1 MTLLA
6 HANRLEIKPPDY
18 GAPLTR
24 PFSYEK
30 LKNKGIYIF
39 SYMNGK
45 QYAIST
51 IKPMPSYFW
60 HRLEYLPERIQLFE
74 VKFSSM
80 RKEYLIKVQ
89 Y

>member
-1 MTLLA
+1 MPTT
-6 HANRLEIKPPDY
+6 HINRLEVRTQPEWS
-18 GAPLTR
+18 APITR
-24 PFSYEK
+24 PFPYER
-30 LKNKGIYIF
+30 LKNKGIHVY
-39 SYMNGK
+39 SYMNGR

-51 IKPMPSYFW
+51 TKPMPSYLW

-89 Y
+89 H